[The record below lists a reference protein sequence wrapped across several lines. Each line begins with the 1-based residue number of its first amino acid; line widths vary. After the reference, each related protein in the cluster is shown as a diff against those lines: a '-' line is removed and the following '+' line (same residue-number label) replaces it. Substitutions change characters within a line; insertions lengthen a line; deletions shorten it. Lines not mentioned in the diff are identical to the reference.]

1 MIYYIINNVRNL
13 ANNSNMNYV
22 TAKEA
27 KNILKINATTL
38 KTWKDKGILSYKKLS
53 DKKILYDIDSILNNS
68 DINDNRLNVIYARVS
83 NTKQHNDLLNQIE
96 LVKSYCITNG
106 IKISKVYQD
115 IASGMNEN
123 RKDFNILINDVIS
136 GKIKNIYISFKD
148 RLTRFGFDY
157 FKNLFQKYNVN
168 IVILDELE
176 ESNKIFQDELT
187 EDLISIIHHF
197 SIKLDSNRRKK
208 LKEIEKILEN

>member
-1 MIYYIINNVRNL
+1 
-13 ANNSNMNYV
+13 MNYV

-38 KTWKDKGILSYKKLS
+38 KSWKDKGILSYKKLS
-53 DKKILYDIDSILNNS
+53 DKKILYDIDSVLNNS

-168 IVILDELE
+168 IIILDEIE
-176 ESNKIFQDELT
+176 ESNKTFQHELT

-197 SIKLDSNRRKK
+197 SMKLYSNRRKK

>member
-1 MIYYIINNVRNL
+1 
-13 ANNSNMNYV
+13 MNYV

-38 KTWKDKGILSYKKLS
+38 KSWKDKGILSYKKLS
-53 DKKILYDIDSILNNS
+53 DKKILYDIDSVLNNS

-123 RKDFNILINDVIS
+123 REDFNILSNDVIS

-168 IVILDELE
+168 IIILDELE
-176 ESNKIFQDELT
+176 ESNKTFQDELT

-197 SIKLDSNRRKK
+197 SMKLYSNRRKK
-208 LKEIEKILEN
+208 LKEIEKILES

>member
-1 MIYYIINNVRNL
+1 
-13 ANNSNMNYV
+13 MNYV

-38 KTWKDKGILSYKKLS
+38 KSWKDKGILSYKKLS
-53 DKKILYDIDSILNNS
+53 DKKILYDIDSVLNNS

-168 IVILDELE
+168 IIILDELE
-176 ESNKIFQDELT
+176 ESNKTFQDELT
-187 EDLISIIHHF
+187 EDLISIIHNF
-197 SIKLDSNRRKK
+197 SMKLYSNKRKK
-208 LKEIEKILEN
+208 LKEIEKILES

>member
-1 MIYYIINNVRNL
+1 
-13 ANNSNMNYV
+13 MNYV

-38 KTWKDKGILSYKKLS
+38 KSWKDKGILSYKKLS
-53 DKKILYDIDSILNNS
+53 DKKILYDIDSVLNNS

-123 RKDFNILINDVIS
+123 RKEFNILINDVIS

-168 IVILDELE
+168 IIILDELE
-176 ESNKIFQDELT
+176 ESNKTFQDELT

-197 SIKLDSNRRKK
+197 SMKLYSNRRKK

>member
-1 MIYYIINNVRNL
+1 
-13 ANNSNMNYV
+13 MNYV

-38 KTWKDKGILSYKKLS
+38 KSWKDKGILSYKKLS
-53 DKKILYDIDSILNNS
+53 DKKILYDIDSVLNNS
-68 DINDNRLNVIYARVS
+68 DMVDNRLNVIYARVS

-168 IVILDELE
+168 IIILDELE
-176 ESNKIFQDELT
+176 ESNKTFQDELT

-197 SIKLDSNRRKK
+197 SMKLYSNRREK

>member
-1 MIYYIINNVRNL
+1 
-13 ANNSNMNYV
+13 MNYV

-38 KTWKDKGILSYKKLS
+38 KSWKDKGILSYKKLS
-53 DKKILYDIDSILNNS
+53 DKKILYDIDSVLNNS

-176 ESNKIFQDELT
+176 ESNKTFQDELT
-187 EDLISIIHHF
+187 EDLISIIHNF
-197 SIKLDSNRRKK
+197 SMKLYSNRRKK

>member
-1 MIYYIINNVRNL
+1 
-13 ANNSNMNYV
+13 MNYV

-38 KTWKDKGILSYKKLS
+38 KSWKDKGILSYKKLS
-53 DKKILYDIDSILNNS
+53 DKKILYDIDSVLNNS
-68 DINDNRLNVIYARVS
+68 DMVDNRLNVIYARVS

-115 IASGMNEN
+115 ISSGINEN

-168 IVILDELE
+168 IIILDELE
-176 ESNKIFQDELT
+176 ESNKTFQDELT

-197 SIKLDSNRRKK
+197 SMKLYSNRRKK
-208 LKEIEKILEN
+208 LKEIEKILES

>member
-1 MIYYIINNVRNL
+1 
-13 ANNSNMNYV
+13 MNYV

-38 KTWKDKGILSYKKLS
+38 KSWKDKGILSYKKLS
-53 DKKILYDIDSILNNS
+53 DKKILYDIDSVLNNS
-68 DINDNRLNVIYARVS
+68 DMVDNRLNVIYARVS

-115 IASGMNEN
+115 ISSGINEN

-176 ESNKIFQDELT
+176 ESNKTFQDELT

-197 SIKLDSNRRKK
+197 SMKLYSNRRKK
-208 LKEIEKILEN
+208 LKEIEKILES

>member
-1 MIYYIINNVRNL
+1 
-13 ANNSNMNYV
+13 MNYV

-38 KTWKDKGILSYKKLS
+38 KSWKDKGILSYKKLS
-53 DKKILYDIDSILNNS
+53 DKKILYDIDSVLNNS

-96 LVKSYCITNG
+96 LVKSYCIING

-176 ESNKIFQDELT
+176 ESNKTFQDELT
-187 EDLISIIHHF
+187 EDLISIIHNF
-197 SIKLDSNRRKK
+197 SMKLYSNRRKK

>member
-1 MIYYIINNVRNL
+1 
-13 ANNSNMNYV
+13 MNYV

-38 KTWKDKGILSYKKLS
+38 KSWKDKGILSYKKLS
-53 DKKILYDIDSILNNS
+53 DKKILYDIDSVLKDS

-168 IVILDELE
+168 IIILDELE
-176 ESNKIFQDELT
+176 ESNKTFQDELT
-187 EDLISIIHHF
+187 EDLISIIHNF
-197 SIKLDSNRRKK
+197 SMKLYSNRRKK
-208 LKEIEKILEN
+208 LKEIEKILES

>member
-1 MIYYIINNVRNL
+1 
-13 ANNSNMNYV
+13 MNYV

-38 KTWKDKGILSYKKLS
+38 KSWKDKGILSYKKLS
-53 DKKILYDIDSILNNS
+53 DKKILYDIDSVLNNS
-68 DINDNRLNVIYARVS
+68 DMVDNRLNVIYARVS

-115 IASGMNEN
+115 ISSGINEN

-168 IVILDELE
+168 IIILDELE
-176 ESNKIFQDELT
+176 ESNKTFQDELT

-197 SIKLDSNRRKK
+197 TMKLYSNRRKK

>member
-1 MIYYIINNVRNL
+1 
-13 ANNSNMNYV
+13 MNYV

-38 KTWKDKGILSYKKLS
+38 KSWKDKGILSYKKLS
-53 DKKILYDIDSILNNS
+53 DKKILYDIDSVLKDS

-168 IVILDELE
+168 IIILDELE
-176 ESNKIFQDELT
+176 ESNKTFQDELT

-197 SIKLDSNRRKK
+197 SMKLYSNRRKK
-208 LKEIEKILEN
+208 LKEIEKMLEN

>member
-1 MIYYIINNVRNL
+1 
-13 ANNSNMNYV
+13 MNYV

-38 KTWKDKGILSYKKLS
+38 KSWKDKGILSYKKLS
-53 DKKILYDIDSILNNS
+53 DKKILYDIDSVLNNS

-106 IKISKVYQD
+106 IKISKIYQD

-168 IVILDELE
+168 IIILDELE
-176 ESNKIFQDELT
+176 ESNKTFQDELT

-197 SIKLDSNRRKK
+197 SMKLYSNRRKK

>member
-1 MIYYIINNVRNL
+1 
-13 ANNSNMNYV
+13 MNYV

-38 KTWKDKGILSYKKLS
+38 KSWKDKGILSYKKLS
-53 DKKILYDIDSILNNS
+53 DKKILYDIDSVLNNS

-168 IVILDELE
+168 IIILDELE
-176 ESNKIFQDELT
+176 ESNKMFQDELT

-197 SIKLDSNRRKK
+197 SMKLYSNRRKK

>member
-1 MIYYIINNVRNL
+1 
-13 ANNSNMNYV
+13 MNYV

-38 KTWKDKGILSYKKLS
+38 KSWKDKGILSYKKLS
-53 DKKILYDIDSILNNS
+53 DKKILYDIDSVLKDS
-68 DINDNRLNVIYARVS
+68 DMADNRLNVIYARVS

-168 IVILDELE
+168 IIILDELE
-176 ESNKIFQDELT
+176 ESNKTFQDELT

-208 LKEIEKILEN
+208 LKEIEKILEK

>member
-1 MIYYIINNVRNL
+1 MNIN
-13 ANNSNMNYV
+13 NMNYV

-38 KTWKDKGILSYKKLS
+38 KSWKDKGILSYKKLS
-53 DKKILYDIDSILNNS
+53 DKKILYDIDSVLNNS

-176 ESNKIFQDELT
+176 ESNKTFQDELT
-187 EDLISIIHHF
+187 EDLISIIHNF
-197 SIKLDSNRRKK
+197 SMKLYSNRRKK

>member
-1 MIYYIINNVRNL
+1 
-13 ANNSNMNYV
+13 MNYV

-38 KTWKDKGILSYKKLS
+38 KSWKDKGILSYKKLS
-53 DKKILYDIDSILNNS
+53 DKKILYDIDSVLNNS

-115 IASGMNEN
+115 ISSGINEN

-168 IVILDELE
+168 IIILDELE
-176 ESNKIFQDELT
+176 ESNKTFQDELT

-197 SIKLDSNRRKK
+197 SMKLYSNRRKK
-208 LKEIEKILEN
+208 LKEIEKILES

>member
-1 MIYYIINNVRNL
+1 
-13 ANNSNMNYV
+13 MNYV

-38 KTWKDKGILSYKKLS
+38 KSWKDKGILSYKKLS
-53 DKKILYDIDSILNNS
+53 DKKILYDIDSVLNNS

-168 IVILDELE
+168 IIILDELE
-176 ESNKIFQDELT
+176 ESNKTFQDELT
-187 EDLISIIHHF
+187 ADLISIIHHF
-197 SIKLDSNRRKK
+197 SMKLYSNRRKK

>member
-1 MIYYIINNVRNL
+1 
-13 ANNSNMNYV
+13 MNYV

-38 KTWKDKGILSYKKLS
+38 KSWKDKGILSYKKLS
-53 DKKILYDIDSILNNS
+53 DKKILYDIDSILKDS
-68 DINDNRLNVIYARVS
+68 DMADNRLNVIYARVS

-168 IVILDELE
+168 IIILDELE
-176 ESNKIFQDELT
+176 ESNKTFQDELT
-187 EDLISIIHHF
+187 EDLISIIHNF
-197 SIKLDSNRRKK
+197 SMKLYSNRRKK
-208 LKEIEKILEN
+208 LKEIEKILES

>member
-1 MIYYIINNVRNL
+1 
-13 ANNSNMNYV
+13 MNYV

-38 KTWKDKGILSYKKLS
+38 KSWKDKGILSYKKLS
-53 DKKILYDIDSILNNS
+53 DKKILYDIDSVLKDS
-68 DINDNRLNVIYARVS
+68 DMADNRLNVIYARVS

-176 ESNKIFQDELT
+176 ESNKTFQDELT

-197 SIKLDSNRRKK
+197 SIKLDFNRRKK

>member
-1 MIYYIINNVRNL
+1 
-13 ANNSNMNYV
+13 MNYV

-38 KTWKDKGILSYKKLS
+38 KSWKDKGILSYKKLS
-53 DKKILYDIDSILNNS
+53 DKKILYDIDSVLNNS
-68 DINDNRLNVIYARVS
+68 DMVDNRLNVIYARVS

-168 IVILDELE
+168 ITILDELE
-176 ESNKIFQDELT
+176 ESNKTFQDELT

-197 SIKLDSNRRKK
+197 SMKLYSNRRKK

>member
-1 MIYYIINNVRNL
+1 
-13 ANNSNMNYV
+13 MNYV

-38 KTWKDKGILSYKKLS
+38 KSWKDKGILSYKKLS
-53 DKKILYDIDSILNNS
+53 DKKILYDIDSVLNNS
-68 DINDNRLNVIYARVS
+68 DMVDNRLNVIYARVS

-96 LVKSYCITNG
+96 SVKSFCITNG

-168 IVILDELE
+168 IIILDELE
-176 ESNKIFQDELT
+176 ESNKTFQDELT

-197 SIKLDSNRRKK
+197 SMKLYSNRRKK

>member
-1 MIYYIINNVRNL
+1 
-13 ANNSNMNYV
+13 MNYV

-38 KTWKDKGILSYKKLS
+38 KSWKDKGILSYKKLS
-53 DKKILYDIDSILNNS
+53 DKKILYDIDSVLNNS

-168 IVILDELE
+168 IIILDELE
-176 ESNKIFQDELT
+176 ESNKTFQDELT
-187 EDLISIIHHF
+187 EDLISIIHNF
-197 SIKLDSNRRKK
+197 SMKLYSNRRKK

>member
-1 MIYYIINNVRNL
+1 
-13 ANNSNMNYV
+13 MNYV

-38 KTWKDKGILSYKKLS
+38 KSWKDKGILSYKKLS
-53 DKKILYDIDSILNNS
+53 DKKILYDIDSVLNNS

-96 LVKSYCITNG
+96 LVKSYCIING

-168 IVILDELE
+168 IIILDELE
-176 ESNKIFQDELT
+176 EN
-187 EDLISIIHHF
+187 
-197 SIKLDSNRRKK
+197 
-208 LKEIEKILEN
+208 

>member
-1 MIYYIINNVRNL
+1 
-13 ANNSNMNYV
+13 MNYV
-22 TAKEA
+22 TAKDA

-38 KTWKDKGILSYKKLS
+38 KSWKDKGILSYKKLS
-53 DKKILYDIDSILNNS
+53 DKKILYDIDSVLNNS
-68 DINDNRLNVIYARVS
+68 DMVDNRLNVIYARVS

-176 ESNKIFQDELT
+176 ESNKTFQDELT

-197 SIKLDSNRRKK
+197 SMKLYSNRRKK
-208 LKEIEKILEN
+208 LKEIEKILET

>member
-1 MIYYIINNVRNL
+1 
-13 ANNSNMNYV
+13 MNYV

-38 KTWKDKGILSYKKLS
+38 KSWKDKGILSYKKLS
-53 DKKILYDIDSILNNS
+53 DKKILYDIDSVLNNS
-68 DINDNRLNVIYARVS
+68 DMVDNRLNVIYARVS

-176 ESNKIFQDELT
+176 ESNKTYQDELT

-197 SIKLDSNRRKK
+197 SMKLYSNRRKK

>member
-1 MIYYIINNVRNL
+1 
-13 ANNSNMNYV
+13 MNYV

-38 KTWKDKGILSYKKLS
+38 KSWKDKGILSYKKLS
-53 DKKILYDIDSILNNS
+53 DKKILYDIDSVLNNS
-68 DINDNRLNVIYARVS
+68 DMVDNRLNVIYARVS

-96 LVKSYCITNG
+96 LVKSYCIING

-168 IVILDELE
+168 IIILDELE
-176 ESNKIFQDELT
+176 ESNKTFQDELT

-197 SIKLDSNRRKK
+197 SMKLYSNRRKK

>member
-1 MIYYIINNVRNL
+1 
-13 ANNSNMNYV
+13 MNYV

-38 KTWKDKGILSYKKLS
+38 KSWKDKGILSYKKLS
-53 DKKILYDIDSILNNS
+53 DKKILYDIDSVLRDS
-68 DINDNRLNVIYARVS
+68 DMTDNRLNVIYARVS

-176 ESNKIFQDELT
+176 ESNKTFQDELT

-197 SIKLDSNRRKK
+197 SMKLYSNRRKK
-208 LKEIEKILEN
+208 LKEIEIILEN

>member
-1 MIYYIINNVRNL
+1 
-13 ANNSNMNYV
+13 MNYV

-38 KTWKDKGILSYKKLS
+38 KSWKDKGILSYKKLS
-53 DKKILYDIDSILNNS
+53 DKKILYDIDSVLNNS
-68 DINDNRLNVIYARVS
+68 DMVDNRLNVIYARVS

-168 IVILDELE
+168 IIILDELE
-176 ESNKIFQDELT
+176 ESNKTFQDELT

-197 SIKLDSNRRKK
+197 SMKLYSNRRKK
-208 LKEIEKILEN
+208 LKEIEKILES